1 MAEAVGAAGRY
12 NRGTKT
18 SMEAHG
24 SNVAHYRILDRMG
37 EGGLGEVFRARD
49 TKVGRTVALK
59 LLPPGFL
66 DKPTRRE
73 RFLADAAAAATLSH
87 PNIATLFEVGDH
99 EGQWYLAYEFVSGE
113 TLRQQLAG
121 RPMHPRN
128 ALEIAVQ
135 LADALSEAH
144 ARNVLHADLR
154 PENIVISSKGSSKLL
169 DTGMAGWT
177 RGGAARAQIAASSKD
192 GAGSASI
199 AAYMSPE
206 QIIGGEVDARTDIF
220 SLGVIVYEMLTGR
233 TPFTATT
240 AADTVVNVTARVP
253 PPATGAAVDLNLP
266 KELDAT
272 LARALAKDLSLRQQS
287 AVSFAAE
294 LRSVAAMFDVR
305 AGETVPSA
313 LLPLDDAGGG
323 TGTWWAVAVLGGLG
337 VAAWLW
343 FR

>member
-1 MAEAVGAAGRY
+1 MDV
-12 NRGTKT
+12 T
-18 SMEAHG
+18 
-24 SNVAHYRILDRMG
+24 VAHYRILDRMG
-37 EGGLGEVFRARD
+37 EGALGEVFRARD

-59 LLPPGFL
+59 MLPRGFL

-73 RFLADAAAAATLSH
+73 RFLADAAAAASLSH
-87 PNIATLFEVGDH
+87 PNLATLFDVGEH
-99 EGQWYLAYEFVSGE
+99 EGQWYLAYEFVAGE

-121 RPMHPRN
+121 RAMHPRN
-128 ALEIAVQ
+128 ALEIAIQ

-154 PENIVISSKGSSKLL
+154 PENIVISSKGSAKLL

-177 RGGAARAQIAASSKD
+177 RGGAARAVIASSKA
-192 GAGSASI
+192 GPGSASI

-206 QIIGGEVDARTDIF
+206 QVIGGEVDARTDLF

-233 TPFTATT
+233 TPFAASTT
-240 AADTVVNVTARVP
+240 ADTVVNVTARVP
-253 PPATGAAVDLNLP
+253 PPPTGTAVELP

-272 LARALAKDLSLRQQS
+272 LARALAKDLSARQQS

-305 AGETVPSA
+305 AGETVATS
-313 LLPLDDAGGG
+313 LLPLDDEGGG
-323 TGTWWAVAVLGGLG
+323 TGKWWAVAVLAVLA
-337 VAAWLW
+337 VAVWLW
-343 FR
+343 LR